1 MDNNIKMMDKLKRR
15 WTTTGAP
22 SANIPELSTGGQI
35 IPLVLTFCICAAEN
49 MLALMVK
56 RTENMFLDNCQDQG
70 ERACENGRS
79 IKLLVLFESNI
90 ELTLIFFGPLFNG
103 G

>member
-22 SANIPELSTGGQI
+22 SATIPELSAGGRI
-35 IPLVLTFCICAAEN
+35 IPLVLIFCISAAEN

-56 RTENMFLDNCQDQG
+56 ELKICFWITARI
-70 ERACENGRS
+70 R
-79 IKLLVLFESNI
+79 ES
-90 ELTLIFFGPLFNG
+90 EPVRMVEA
-103 G
+103 